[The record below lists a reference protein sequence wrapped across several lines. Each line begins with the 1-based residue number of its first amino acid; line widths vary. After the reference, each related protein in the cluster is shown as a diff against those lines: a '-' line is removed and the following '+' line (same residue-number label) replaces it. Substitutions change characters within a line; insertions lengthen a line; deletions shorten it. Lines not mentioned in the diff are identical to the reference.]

1 MTRSATIDTAQ
12 LNAAAVALVM
22 AALPHAGHL
31 PFWVLA
37 LVPGAIALRLALG
50 RPPGRW
56 LLIGLVTVVFAAV
69 LLRFRTIAGPTAG
82 GAFFCAMVALK
93 FLESRDR
100 RDLGIVL
107 CLAYFLAIAVFLH
120 TEAIF
125 TATLVLLAVLA
136 TTVALTFVAEP
147 DGPSTRTR
155 LRLSGTLLLQAIP
168 VMVVLFL
175 LFPRLPGPIWGLG
188 NEKTARTGLDDRMAP
203 GDITRLTESSEVAF
217 RVDFRDEPPAASE
230 RYWRGPVFW
239 SYDGRTW
246 TRGES
251 RHSGLEKPVDTG
263 RERDYTLILEP
274 HGRKWLFGL
283 DVPVSVDGDVRRSTG
298 YEFVTEERIDSVRRY
313 EMRSAL
319 DYRLEPELPRARR
332 ERALRLP
339 EGSAP
344 RARELAERWRDEADS
359 RQGIVDR
366 ALAFLREEDF
376 VYTLSPDPLGD
387 TPVDTLLF
395 ETRTGFCEHF
405 ASAFTVLMRAAGI
418 PARVVTGYQGGEIN
432 DDYMIVRQ
440 SDAHAWTE
448 VWLPERGWTR
458 VDPTGAVSTTR
469 LDAGIGSLEDAG
481 ELNLMSRRDSGVLRE
496 AVLLWDSVNHGW
508 NRFVL
513 GYGPTLQQ
521 QLFERLG
528 MDALGRWALAL
539 VMLAAVGLMMA
550 AVWLL
555 ALRPIRPRD
564 PVERLWRRARR
575 RVGRIGIEPHP
586 AEGPIDLAARV
597 WRTRPDAG
605 PAFTRIASAYV
616 RQRFRPHADDAGLRE
631 LRAAVRA
638 FRPRRRAPASQ
649 STGAGTGEPAGKR

>member
-1 MTRSATIDTAQ
+1 MSRPTTIETAQ
-12 LNAAAVALVM
+12 LHAAATALVL
-22 AALPHAGHL
+22 AALPHVGQL
-31 PFWVLA
+31 PFWVLM

-56 LLIGLVTVVFAAV
+56 LLIALVIVVFAAV
-69 LLRFRTIAGPTAG
+69 LFRFRTIAGPTAG

-93 FLESRDR
+93 FLESRNR
-100 RDLGIVL
+100 RDLGVLL
-107 CLAYFLAIAVFLH
+107 CLAYFLAISVFLNSE
-120 TEAIF
+120 TIGVAM
-125 TATLVLLAVLA
+125 LVLVAVLA

-147 DGPSTRTR
+147 DGPPVRAR
-155 LRLSGTLLLQAIP
+155 LRLSATLLLQAVP
-168 VMVVLFL
+168 VMIVLFL

-188 NEKTARTGLDDRMAP
+188 SETTGRTGLDDRMSP

-217 RVDFRDEPPAASE
+217 RVDFADQPPAPAE

-239 SYDGRTW
+239 AYDGRAW
-246 TRGES
+246 TEGDTRHRG
-251 RHSGLEKPVDTG
+251 LDAPAATG
-263 RERDYTLILEP
+263 REREYTLTLEP

-283 DVPVSVDGDVRRSTG
+283 DIPVAADGDVKRRTG
-298 YEFVTEERIDSVRRY
+298 YNLVTDERIDSVRRY

-319 DYRLEPELPRARR
+319 TYRLEPDLPRARR
-332 ERALRLP
+332 ERALQLP
-339 EGSAP
+339 ADSAP
-344 RARELAERWRDEADS
+344 RARELAGQWREEADGP
-359 RQGIVDR
+359 QGVVDR
-366 ALAFLREEDF
+366 ALAFLREENF

-448 VWLPERGWTR
+448 VWLAERGWTR

-469 LDAGIGSLEDAG
+469 LDAGIGSLEGAG
-481 ELNLMSRRDSGVLRE
+481 QLDLMSRRDSGVLRE
-496 AVLLWDSVNHGW
+496 IVLLWDSVNHGW

-513 GYGPTLQQ
+513 GYGPALQK
-521 QLFERLG
+521 QLLERLG

-539 VMLAAVGLMMA
+539 VMLAGVGLMIA

-555 ALRPIRPRD
+555 ALRPLGPGD

-575 RVGRIGIEPHP
+575 RLARLGLQPHP
-586 AEGPIDLAARV
+586 AEGPVDLAARV
-597 WRTRPDAG
+597 RRARPDIA
-605 PAFTRIASAYV
+605 PAFSRVVSAYV
-616 RQRFRPHADDAGLRE
+616 RLRFRPGARDSALGE
-631 LRAAVRA
+631 LRAAVRD
-638 FRPRRRAPASQ
+638 FRPRRRSPR
-649 STGAGTGEPAGKR
+649 GH

>member
-1 MTRSATIDTAQ
+1 MSRTGAIDTAQ
-12 LNAAAVALVM
+12 LHAAAVALVL
-22 AALPHAGHL
+22 AALPHVGQL
-31 PFWVLA
+31 PFWVLM

-56 LLIGLVTVVFAAV
+56 LLVGLVIVVFAAV
-69 LLRFRTIAGPTAG
+69 LFRFRTIAGPTAG

-93 FLESRDR
+93 FLESRNR
-100 RDLGIVL
+100 RDLGILL
-107 CLAYFLAIAVFLH
+107 CLAYFLAISIFLNS
-120 TEAIF
+120 EAIPV
-125 TATLVLLAVLA
+125 AALVLAAVLA

-147 DGPSTRTR
+147 AGPPVRDR

-168 VMVVLFL
+168 VMLVLFL

-188 NEKTARTGLDDRMAP
+188 TENTARTGLDDRMSP

-217 RVDFRDEPPAASE
+217 RVDFQDEPPAPAE

-239 SYDGRTW
+239 SYDGRAW
-246 TRGES
+246 TEGES
-251 RHSGLEKPVDTG
+251 RHRGLAAPTVTG
-263 RERDYTLILEP
+263 RERAYTLILEP

-283 DVPVSVDGDVRRSTG
+283 DIPVAAEGDVKRRTG
-298 YEFVTEERIDSVRRY
+298 YNLVTDERIDSVKRY

-332 ERALRLP
+332 ERALDLP
-339 EGSAP
+339 AGSAP
-344 RARELAERWRDEADS
+344 RARELAARWRAEADDP
-359 RQGIVDR
+359 RGVIER
-366 ALAFLREEDF
+366 ALAFLREENF
-376 VYTLSPDPLGD
+376 VYTLSPDPLDD

-448 VWLPERGWTR
+448 VWLAGRGWTR

-469 LDAGIGSLEDAG
+469 LDAGIGSLEGAG
-481 ELNLMSRRDSGVLRE
+481 QLDLMSRRDSGVLRE
-496 AVLLWDSVNHGW
+496 IVLLWDSVNHGW

-513 GYGPTLQQ
+513 GYGPALQK

-539 VMLAAVGLMMA
+539 VMLAAVGLMIS

-555 ALRPIRPRD
+555 ALRPVGPRD
-564 PVERLWRRARR
+564 PVERLWQRARR
-575 RVGRIGIEPHP
+575 RLLRLGMRPHP

-597 WRTRPDAG
+597 RHRRPDVA
-605 PAFTRIASAYV
+605 PAFSRIVSAYI
-616 RQRFRPHADDAGLRE
+616 RLRYRPVPQDSAFRE
-631 LRAAVRA
+631 LREAVRA
-638 FRPRRRAPASQ
+638 FRPRRRP
-649 STGAGTGEPAGKR
+649 PRDR